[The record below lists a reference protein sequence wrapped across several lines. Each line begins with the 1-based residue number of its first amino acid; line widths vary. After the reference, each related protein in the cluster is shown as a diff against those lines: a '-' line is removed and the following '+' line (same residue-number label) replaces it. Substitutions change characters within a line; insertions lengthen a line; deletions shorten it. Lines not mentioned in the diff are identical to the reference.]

1 MKNAGLIILFM
12 ILILMSG
19 AIVLAESNTTPTD
32 VPTTAPTA
40 DIIEIVPDTPTV
52 SPTEIPTEMVTQ
64 EPTPDPTL
72 PPTPEPT
79 VTATPTGTQSPSDGD
94 EIDQGTNT
102 TPPESSGSIE
112 TPSGSFSSESIDPDS
127 SDSGSSPEVIALGE
141 IVITATGTK
150 LSSSGGTGYTYSS
163 DDGGYYII
171 TSSGD
176 YYLDDDLST
185 SHSFAIEIQASS
197 VTLDGNGKEISGSYS
212 GIGVKINSGSDDVT
226 VQNFGSISG
235 FDSGIESW
243 GDDTT
248 IRNNVITDNT
258 RGIYV
263 AGDNA
268 VLDGNTINDNW
279 IQGIQSS
286 GVNARITNN
295 TVERSTLG
303 IESNGK
309 GANLSG
315 NTLTDNSYGISAG
328 GENDIVSD
336 NIIQSSVSGSGK
348 GIDSW
353 GINATISG
361 NSVEGFSYGIDS
373 SGSNASLSENT
384 IHNNLYYGI
393 YSTGSAAT
401 ISDND
406 VSSNEGYA
414 NIYASGDDAIITSN
428 NANSGLKQT
437 NYGIQSTG
445 RNARIEQNFASNNK
459 KTGILATGPNV
470 TIVQNTVSYNGDEG
484 IRTTQDN
491 ATIEKN
497 TVTGNDAN
505 AGIYVQYGKNAK
517 VRNNSVSGNLYGI
530 YVEEN
535 NGQISGNTV
544 YNNTFG
550 IFDRGSDAII
560 TDNTV
565 YNNSWGIQNMDSGIE
580 SVNVTIKDNQV
591 SQNVYGIAVTDS
603 YSNVVGNTVRENQ
616 YGMYLPDSIKSAK
629 ITGNTIRNNDIGIQI
644 LNDGGT
650 GNGLIADNYLGNI
663 KNVDGDGNA
672 GVYDWSITP
681 TPGTNI
687 VGGPNLA
694 GNFWSNSM
702 ENGWSDNQAG
712 NSTGYTTTPYELTT
726 GVYDYAPLVRTASPT
741 PTPTPSPDPT
751 TSPSD
756 PSSSLRDA
764 SREDRS
770 PDVPLYSMKMV
781 SVSLPSDVTPG
792 SSADL
797 IITLENTG
805 RLSPPA
811 QSTIRLAP
819 VNDLAKKVGEIPAD
833 LENGQYVLICSL
845 TIPKIQGSYQ
855 YLFQPV
861 LVTIDPTTGK
871 EVRVPIGD
879 PVNFTIIVS
888 ETGTVAVIRN

>member
-1 MKNAGLIILFM
+1 MKNAGLILLFM
-12 ILILMSG
+12 ILLLMSG

-32 VPTTAPTA
+32 VPTTVPTA
-40 DIIEIVPDTPTV
+40 DIIETVTDTPTV
-52 SPTEIPTEMVTQ
+52 SPTEMPTEAVTQ
-64 EPTPDPTL
+64 APTPDPTL

-79 VTATPTGTQSPSDGD
+79 VTQSPSDGD
-94 EIDQGTNT
+94 EIDPGTTST
-102 TPPESSGSIE
+102 TSESSGSIE
-112 TPSGSFSSESIDPDS
+112 TPSGSFSSESIDPAL

-150 LSSSGGTGYTYSS
+150 LSSAGGTGYTYSS
-163 DDGGYYII
+163 DEGGYYII

-185 SHSFAIEIQASS
+185 SHSFAIEIQASH
-197 VTLDGNGKEISGSYS
+197 VTLDGNGKSVSGSYS
-212 GIGVKINSGSDDVT
+212 GIGVKIDSGSNDVT

-248 IRNNVITDNT
+248 IRNNVITDNWY

-268 VLDGNTINDNW
+268 VVDGNTVNDNV
-279 IQGIQSS
+279 IDGIQSS
-286 GVNARITNN
+286 GMNARITNN
-295 TVERSTLG
+295 TVERNTLG

-315 NTLTDNSYGISAG
+315 NTLTDNTNGISSG
-328 GENDIVSD
+328 GQNDIVSD
-336 NIIQSSVSGSGK
+336 NIIRSSVGGSSK

-353 GINATISG
+353 GSNATISS
-361 NSVEGFSYGIDS
+361 NSVEGFYYGIDS
-373 SGSNASLSENT
+373 SGSNASLSENA

-414 NIYASGDDAIITSN
+414 DIYSRGDDAIITSN
-428 NANSGLKQT
+428 NADSGLKQT
-437 NYGIQSTG
+437 SYGIQSIG
-445 RNARIEQNFASNNK
+445 KNARIEQNLASNHK
-459 KTGILATGPNV
+459 YTGILATGQNV
-470 TIVQNTVSYNGDEG
+470 TIIQNTASYNGDEG

-491 ATIEKN
+491 AIIEKN

-505 AGIYVQYGKNAK
+505 FGINVQYGKNAK

-535 NGQISGNTV
+535 TSQISGNTV

-550 IFDRGSDAII
+550 ISDRGSDAVI

-565 YNNSWGIQNMDSGIE
+565 YNNSWGIQNMDSGVE
-580 SVNVTIKDNQV
+580 TVNVTIQDNQV
-591 SQNVYGIAVTDS
+591 SHNIYGIAVTNP
-603 YSNVVGNTVRENQ
+603 YSSVVGNSVRENQ
-616 YGMYLPDSIKSAK
+616 YGMYLPDSIKSAR
-629 ITGNTIRNNDIGIQI
+629 ITGNTIRNNDVGIQI
-644 LNDGGT
+644 LNDGGE
-650 GNGLIADNYLGNI
+650 GNGLIADNYLGNT
-663 KNVDGDGNA
+663 KNIDGDGDA

-694 GNFWSNSM
+694 GNFWSTNM
-702 ENGWSDNQAG
+702 ENGWSDIQPG
-712 NSTGYTTTPYELTT
+712 NSTGYTTTPYEIST
-726 GVYDYAPLVRTASPT
+726 GVYDNTPLVRIASPT
-741 PTPTPSPDPT
+741 PTSTPSPGPT

-756 PSSSLRDA
+756 PSSSIRDTP
-764 SREDRS
+764 RVDQS
-770 PDVPLYSMKMV
+770 PDTPLYSMNVV
-781 SVSLPSDVTPG
+781 SVSLPPGVTPG
-792 SSADL
+792 SAADL
-797 IITLENTG
+797 IITLENNG
-805 RLSPPA
+805 ELSPPV

-819 VNDLAKKVGEIPAD
+819 INDLAEKVGEIPAD
-833 LENGQYVLICSL
+833 LENGQYLLICSI
-845 TIPKIQGSYQ
+845 TIPTNPGSYQ

-861 LVTIDPTTGK
+861 LVMIDPATGK
-871 EVRVPIGD
+871 EVRVPIGG
-879 PVNFTIIVS
+879 PVKFTIIVS
-888 ETGTVAVIRN
+888 DAGTVAVNRD